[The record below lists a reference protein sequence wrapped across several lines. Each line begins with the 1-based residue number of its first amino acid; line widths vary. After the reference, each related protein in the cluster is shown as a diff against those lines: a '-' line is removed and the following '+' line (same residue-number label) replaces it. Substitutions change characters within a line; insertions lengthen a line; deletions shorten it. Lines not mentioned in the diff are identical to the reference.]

1 MKVLVKRI
9 LLIILLMPFIVACVT
24 NDNKYGQ
31 LVDENSSWSL
41 YLSTDE
47 PAKDEFSLPVVS
59 LWARNKETGD
69 VHKVM
74 TSNPDARITCQYDTI
89 SHIVP
94 VDCIRAVFMARIISL
109 PKDPLKLLIE
119 GCPDFRNVDSFIY
132 EEKQSTAIH
141 LPTSGRCLG
150 LSDEEGLIIMQSYM
164 YYQQGCRYNV
174 ISAFDEN
181 GQLLASMSPKLY
193 PALDKIEE

>member
-1 MKVLVKRI
+1 
-9 LLIILLMPFIVACVT
+9 MPFIAACVT

-47 PAKDEFSLPVVS
+47 PAKEEFSLPVVS

-119 GCPDFRNVDSFIY
+119 GCPDFRDVDSFIY
-132 EEKQSTAIH
+132 EDKQSTAIH

-174 ISAFDEN
+174 IYAFDEN